1 MADKC
6 AEIVQRIS
14 SSSGQELVI
23 ALQDLSALL
32 NSPSYSL
39 RELAPHIPAYLLFGC
54 LNTKNEEQILLSKG
68 ILKKLLSVEKA
79 DALITHYHDF
89 VIEGLNHPV
98 FDVREL
104 CLSELE
110 RCSSSMNGLLA
121 LLDNVDVLV
130 YTSRALSDENLSCAK
145 LATKTLVN
153 TAKHE
158 SGLELLFQ
166 HQIQSELE
174 ALLMKKDVI
183 RFRVYELI
191 VIIQALSD
199 RALECCKRSGV
210 LEKLTKELDGDDVL
224 LRLNCLEL
232 LTQMADSGK
241 NGLMFVDEGGI
252 VTRLNNML
260 LSAEADPLMSLM
272 LPSIIRFFGY
282 LAQSRPTEVTQQYP
296 AFLLNV
302 FSFLTADDPALKL
315 IAIQTIG
322 AVSYSEAG
330 LRVVFDNQA
339 HNDEIM
345 KILCSN
351 IKSSQADI
359 KSRSLEALSSIFYSA
374 NVPSDDLSEVTRSL
388 FTAMASNPLQVLVD
402 ISKQPFQDVHCA
414 VLRVFKSLAKYK
426 WAQQDMTTSP
436 GFLEYLMDR
445 TTETDKAGKEQ
456 KYEFIVELVRS
467 PFSKEVFKKPFHL
480 RLREYEREGPFYVR
494 AQAAV
499 AFEGA
504 D

>member
-39 RELAPHIPAYLLFGC
+39 REVAPHIPAYLLFGC

-224 LRLNCLEL
+224 LRLNCVEL

-241 NGLMFVDEGGI
+241 NGLMFVEESGI
-252 VTRLNNML
+252 TTRLNNML

-272 LPSIIRFFGY
+272 LPSK
-282 LAQSRPTEVTQQYP
+282 
-296 AFLLNV
+296 N
-302 FSFLTADDPALKL
+302 
-315 IAIQTIG
+315 TIT
-322 AVSYSEAG
+322 
-330 LRVVFDNQA
+330 
-339 HNDEIM
+339 
-345 KILCSN
+345 LCS
-351 IKSSQADI
+351 
-359 KSRSLEALSSIFYSA
+359 
-374 NVPSDDLSEVTRSL
+374 SDTSHWVHLWLKNKKQKQNDLKNRCH
-388 FTAMASNPLQVLVD
+388 F
-402 ISKQPFQDVHCA
+402 
-414 VLRVFKSLAKYK
+414 
-426 WAQQDMTTSP
+426 
-436 GFLEYLMDR
+436 
-445 TTETDKAGKEQ
+445 
-456 KYEFIVELVRS
+456 
-467 PFSKEVFKKPFHL
+467 
-480 RLREYEREGPFYVR
+480 
-494 AQAAV
+494 
-499 AFEGA
+499 
-504 D
+504 

>member
-39 RELAPHIPAYLLFGC
+39 REVAPHIPAYLLFGC

-241 NGLMFVDEGGI
+241 NGLMFVDESGI
-252 VTRLNNML
+252 TTRLNNML

-272 LPSIIRFFGY
+272 LPSK
-282 LAQSRPTEVTQQYP
+282 
-296 AFLLNV
+296 N
-302 FSFLTADDPALKL
+302 
-315 IAIQTIG
+315 TIT
-322 AVSYSEAG
+322 
-330 LRVVFDNQA
+330 
-339 HNDEIM
+339 
-345 KILCSN
+345 LCS
-351 IKSSQADI
+351 
-359 KSRSLEALSSIFYSA
+359 
-374 NVPSDDLSEVTRSL
+374 SDTSHWVHLWVK
-388 FTAMASNPLQVLVD
+388 
-402 ISKQPFQDVHCA
+402 KQN
-414 VLRVFKSLAKYK
+414 KNK
-426 WAQQDMTTSP
+426 M
-436 GFLEYLMDR
+436 
-445 TTETDKAGKEQ
+445 
-456 KYEFIVELVRS
+456 I
-467 PFSKEVFKKPFHL
+467 
-480 RLREYEREGPFYVR
+480 
-494 AQAAV
+494 
-499 AFEGA
+499 
-504 D
+504 